1 MIDWG
6 FSLAVVITGL
16 VVVFAV
22 LVILVLLCSIMGSVF
37 KSMNSKKDSKPEAP
51 KPEKKAEISRTAA
64 PMKAAAPVVEAGIPG
79 EVVAAISAAVSCM
92 MGSNQAFAVR
102 KISRAKG
109 GRPAWN
115 AAGIAENT
123 HPF

>member
-51 KPEKKAEISRTAA
+51 KTEKKAEISRTAA
-64 PMKAAAPVVEAGIPG
+64 PMVEAGIPG
-79 EVVAAISAAVSCM
+79 EVVAAISAAVACM